1 MANINA
7 RSPYIITID
16 EALQIETKI
25 EIFLWN
31 GTGSVP
37 TAFAYVLSKLIPS
50 SNNTATY
57 YDISPYI
64 REFIDHNALQP
75 QPTTINNTPIAQYC
89 NVLVKKFKKTSISF
103 AQFDTFQTKAFNGFG
118 YFVEGYNL
126 PSNDILL
133 SEGDYYY
140 NTTSNV
146 GWVTATEFL
155 PLMKA
160 RWTNLAT
167 AAVQVLPAPLGLLVR
182 DVSRVYLGWESDG
195 NKLEI
200 LDANDVVLWTS
211 YFYPKEECKYVPVQ
225 IDFVNKFGAWQREWF
240 YKASFDSLK
249 IENSDYNLMTS
260 SYPDYEIIEGQRKV
274 FNANGQQSIKV
285 NSDWVKESYKET
297 IQQLMLSE
305 RILVNE
311 LPAKLNTK
319 SIDLQKQL
327 NTRLINYQLDFD
339 FAYDIINTVV

>member
-7 RSPYIITID
+7 RSPYIITIN

-37 TAFAYVLSKLIPS
+37 AAFAYVLSKLIPS

-103 AQFDTFQTKAFNGFG
+103 AQFDSFQTKAFNGFG
-118 YFVEGYNL
+118 YFVEGYNPVTDQVLL
-126 PSNDILL
+126 PAGN
-133 SEGDYYY
+133 Y
-140 NTTSNV
+140 NYNKTSNV
-146 GWVTATEFL
+146 GWVTVYTDTAR
-155 PLMKA
+155 KA
-160 RWTNLAT
+160 KWTNLNT
-167 AAVQVLPAPLGLLVR
+167 AAVQSLTMFASVVR
-182 DVSRVYLGWESDG
+182 DVSRVYTGWESDG

-200 LDANDVVLWTS
+200 LDGLGVVLWTS

-260 SYPDYEIIEGQRKV
+260 SYPAYEIIEGQRKV

-339 FAYDIINTVV
+339 CAYDIINTVV

>member
-7 RSPYIITID
+7 RSPYIIEID

-37 TAFAYVLSKLIPS
+37 AAFAYDLSKLIPS

-103 AQFDTFQTKAFNGFG
+103 AQVGTFQAKAFNGFG

-146 GWVTATEFL
+146 GWVTVYTDPAR
-155 PLMKA
+155 KA
-160 RWTNLAT
+160 RWTNLNT
-167 AAVQVLPAPLGLLVR
+167 AAVQVSTMFPSQVR
-182 DVSRVYLGWESDG
+182 DVSRVYSGWESDG

-200 LDANDVVLWTS
+200 LDGLDVVLWTS